1 MDNGILH
8 IGQMLERELKAQ
20 GRSVAWLA
28 EKLCCSRTN
37 AYKIIKKQNI
47 DIELL
52 LRISKILQ
60 HDFFRRIS
68 DSLPF

>member
-1 MDNGILH
+1 
-8 IGQMLERELKAQ
+8 MLERELKAQ
-20 GRSVAWLA
+20 GRSVSWLA

-60 HDFFRRIS
+60 HDFFRQIS